1 MSAPDDLS
9 AVIVAGR
16 QSRAALACEL
26 AAAFRHD
33 PKTFDP
39 RRLERLGAA
48 GLRQFLGEVGARGR
62 MMASAPTSTVAP
74 GRAGASVAAQVS
86 GWRHLRRSEW
96 PVWIAGVS
104 AGLRAGIV
112 VTGAGLFILFSAE
125 VIAPL
130 VREFLR

>member
-9 AVIVAGR
+9 AVIATGR
-16 QSRAALACEL
+16 QSRAALAAEL

-39 RRLERLGAA
+39 RCLERLGAA
-48 GLRQFLGEVGARGR
+48 GLRQFLAEVGARSR
-62 MMASAPTSTVAP
+62 TMAPAPTSTVAP

-96 PVWIAGVS
+96 AVWITGVS
-104 AGLRAGIV
+104 SGLRAGIM

-130 VREFLR
+130 AREFL

>member
-9 AVIVAGR
+9 AVIAAGR
-16 QSRAALACEL
+16 QSRGALAAEL

-48 GLRQFLGEVGARGR
+48 GLRQFLGEVGARSR
-62 MMASAPTSTVAP
+62 TMAPAPASRVAP
-74 GRAGASVAAQVS
+74 GRVGTSAAQAS
-86 GWRHLRRSEW
+86 GWRHLRHTEW

-104 AGLRAGIV
+104 VGLRAGIMV
-112 VTGAGLFILFSAE
+112 IATGLFILFSAE

-130 VREFLR
+130 AREFLR

>member
-9 AVIVAGR
+9 AVIAAGR
-16 QSRAALACEL
+16 QSRTAFATEL

-48 GLRQFLGEVGARGR
+48 GLRQFLGEVGARSR
-62 MMASAPTSTVAP
+62 TMAPAPISRVAP
-74 GRAGASVAAQVS
+74 GRVGTSVAAQVS

-96 PVWIAGVS
+96 PMWIAGVS
-104 AGLRAGIV
+104 AGLRAGIMV
-112 VTGAGLFILFSAE
+112 IGAGLFILLSAE
-125 VIAPL
+125 RIAPL